1 MKIVHEASEYRNR
14 FDEFVFESDNRNPG
28 ELQRRQLKS
37 CLGKVNQI
45 LARQI
50 WLRLMSEVTDGID
63 SDTKNI
69 INATAMHPKI
79 CDLIHDSNM
88 SASY

>member
-1 MKIVHEASEYRNR
+1 
-14 FDEFVFESDNRNPG
+14 
-28 ELQRRQLKS
+28 
-37 CLGKVNQI
+37 
-45 LARQI
+45 
-50 WLRLMSEVTDGID
+50 MSEVTDGID

-88 SASY
+88 SASYQNIYFGDKGQQKIVRGQITKLLRYFDQ